1 MDKVIEAIELPDGH
15 TSLITEELLTR
26 RTLLGKIVR
35 NYMEQKNAASSIDE
49 RYEATRKMLLNIFE
63 RIDEGDDKLR
73 LEFHMTMLNELLN
86 ELNDSFC

>member
-15 TSLITEELLTR
+15 TFLITEELLTR

-49 RYEATRKMLLNIFE
+49 KYEATRKMLLNIFE

-73 LEFHMTMLNELLN
+73 LEFQMNMLNELN
-86 ELNDSFC
+86 NSFC